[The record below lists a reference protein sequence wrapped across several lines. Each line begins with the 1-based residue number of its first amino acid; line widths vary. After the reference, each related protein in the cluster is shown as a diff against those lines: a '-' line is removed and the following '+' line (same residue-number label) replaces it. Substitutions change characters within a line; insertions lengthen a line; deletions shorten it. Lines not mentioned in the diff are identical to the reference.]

1 MRDVSRQFFLFFHPS
16 ILSDFILFHSRF
28 ISVLFFGM
36 EKLNGNKFVM
46 KKKAKNGAKKN
57 AMDKIE
63 RRKSRKMLRGRCI
76 VCYVKCEQLLLG
88 EGETVDI
95 AYSIGVDEIFR

>member
-46 KKKAKNGAKKN
+46 KKRQKTEQK
-57 AMDKIE
+57 
-63 RRKSRKMLRGRCI
+63 KMLWTKLKGERVERC
-76 VCYVKCEQLLLG
+76 CEG
-88 EGETVDI
+88 DV
-95 AYSIGVDEIFR
+95 